1 MEVQMLLHDAAAD
14 DDVMTIRRLVAEG
27 ADVNLQGDGGANPL
41 PWRHRRGMWM
51 RYECWWRLGLRSR
64 HGLLKE

>member
-1 MEVQMLLHDAAAD
+1 MEVQMPLHDAAAD
-14 DDVMTIRRLVAEG
+14 DDVMTIRRLVEG
-27 ADVNLQGDGGANPL
+27 ADVNLVMEGRTRYT
-41 PWRHRRGMWM
+41 WRHRRGMWM